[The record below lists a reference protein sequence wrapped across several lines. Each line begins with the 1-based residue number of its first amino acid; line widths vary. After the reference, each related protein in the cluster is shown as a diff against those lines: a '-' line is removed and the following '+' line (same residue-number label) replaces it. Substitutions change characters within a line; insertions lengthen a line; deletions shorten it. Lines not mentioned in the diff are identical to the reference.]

1 MSENINYPY
10 IVEYLRS
17 ILPKRDSLLE
27 EIENKSKLEESYVPI
42 AEPETAQLL
51 RVLARLSGGGDF
63 LEIGTGC
70 AYSSI
75 ILARETQGKITTIE
89 RYSKAA
95 GFARENIE
103 KAGLSG
109 RIELL
114 EGEAADILP
123 TLSNEYGLVFLD
135 AAKGQ
140 YPAFLPHI
148 LRVLKNGGILVSD
161 NVLYKGMTAER
172 KLLIRRKITIVKRLR
187 IYLKTLFETEELT
200 TCVLPLG
207 DGVAISVKGDKN
219 A

>member
-89 RYSKAA
+89 RYSK
-95 GFARENIE
+95 
-103 KAGLSG
+103 
-109 RIELL
+109 ELL

>member
-10 IVEYLRS
+10 IVSYLRS
-17 ILPKRDSLLE
+17 ILPARDGLLS
-27 EIENKSKLEESYVPI
+27 EIEEKSKLEESYVPI
-42 AEPETAQLL
+42 AEPESAQLL
-51 RVLARLSGGGDF
+51 RVLAQLSGGGNF

-75 ILARETQGKITTIE
+75 ILARETSGTVTTIE

-103 KAGLSG
+103 KAGLSD
-109 RIELL
+109 RIQLL

-123 TLSNEYGLVFLD
+123 TLEGQYSLVFLD

-148 LRVLKNGGILVSD
+148 LRLLKPGGILVSD

-172 KLLIRRKITIVKRLR
+172 SLLIRRKITIVKRLR
-187 IYLKTLFETEELT
+187 IYLKTLYETEELT

-207 DGVAISVKGDKN
+207 DGVAISVKR
-219 A
+219 